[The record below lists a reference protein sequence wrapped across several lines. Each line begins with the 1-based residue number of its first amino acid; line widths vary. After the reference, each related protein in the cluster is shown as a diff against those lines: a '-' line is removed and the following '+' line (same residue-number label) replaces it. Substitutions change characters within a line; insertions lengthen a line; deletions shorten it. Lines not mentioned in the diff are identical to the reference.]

1 MRNALLKSGLV
12 AATLL
17 AAGGAASAGTATSN
31 LDVSATVAASCTIDA
46 TGGLA
51 FGTYDPVVT
60 NKATALDGQGTIN
73 TVCTN
78 GATAVVTLDEGSHA
92 DDASTPAAPVRRMLA
107 GTNQFLSYNL
117 YTDNAHG
124 TVWNGTTG
132 QDVTGS
138 GDNVATTVYGSIPA
152 GQNASANTY
161 NDTVKAT
168 ITF

>member
-1 MRNALLKSGLV
+1 MRNVLLMSGLV
-12 AATLL
+12 AVTLL
-17 AAGGAASAGTATSN
+17 ATSGAASAGTATSN

-51 FGTYDPVVT
+51 FGAYDPVVT
-60 NKATALDGQGTIN
+60 NKAVALDGQGTIN

-92 DDASTPAAPVRRMLA
+92 DDGSTPAAPVRRMIA
-107 GTNQFLSYNL
+107 GTDQFLSYNL
-117 YTDNAHG
+117 YTDNTHG

-138 GDNVATTVYGSIPA
+138 GDIVGTIVYGSVPA
-152 GQNASANTY
+152 GQNVKADTY

-168 ITF
+168 VTF